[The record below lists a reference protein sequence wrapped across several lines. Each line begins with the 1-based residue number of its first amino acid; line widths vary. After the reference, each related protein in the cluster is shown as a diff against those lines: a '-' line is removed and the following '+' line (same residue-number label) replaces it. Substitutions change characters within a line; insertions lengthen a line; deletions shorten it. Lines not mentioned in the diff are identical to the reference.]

1 MDEDDSEPYGL
12 SDDLIT
18 EPLRPTVL
26 NRAVVVIGP
35 GPVALAMTA
44 DAAEVSGLRL
54 LDAAARAREDY

>member
-1 MDEDDSEPYGL
+1 MTPDDREPDGFP
-12 SDDLIT
+12 DDLIT
-18 EPLRPTVL
+18 EPLCPTVL

-54 LDAAARAREDY
+54 LDAAARARQDY